1 MLDASTLS
9 NGGKQELMHYIHY
22 ISSCSP
28 PLDGVDTSDM
38 IDTGREEEFIWLPFK
53 NKLANK
59 KAAGMVKTGT
69 FLKDMHFWRS
79 PTNIIAL
86 LVLSGLY
93 VLRFVLF
100 FF

>member
-1 MLDASTLS
+1 MLAASTLS
-9 NGGKQELMHYIHY
+9 NGGKQELMHYVHY

-59 KAAGMVKTGT
+59 KAAGMVRTCT
-69 FLKDMHFWRS
+69 VLKDMQDPNKRFS
-79 PTNIIAL
+79 PSCFVWAL
-86 LVLSGLY
+86 CAQICSA
-93 VLRFVLF
+93 F
-100 FF
+100 F